1 VIGFILAAGF
11 GTRLRPLTDHIP
23 KALVSVCG
31 IPLLERAYGFLKA
44 NGFARV
50 AANSHH
56 HPIQM
61 ELCAKSISSDL
72 PLFFEQGSIR
82 GTGGALVNA
91 RDYLA
96 SDDAFCVA
104 NVDIVTNADLARLA
118 LKFLQSSSVVGL
130 VVAPSENGTIL
141 YDADTKEF
149 RQTRSPEERRVLTTF
164 STLDK
169 SADFIGITFYRK
181 EFLPVLQKTD
191 FNIIPVWNRAREMGM
206 RVSVL
211 ETGPVYWNDVGTPRN
226 LAKIH
231 FDVLDRTLE
240 IPTRK
245 GLIVDSSGK
254 KAYPKSFGPGDLERL
269 GTYSWID
276 TLEIPDDSTFSNA
289 VVFPDANVPAGVHI
303 QNAIVTKY
311 GVMSFES

>member
-23 KALVSVCG
+23 KALVPVCG
-31 IPLLERAYGFLKA
+31 IPLLERAHSFLMA
-44 NGFARV
+44 NGVTRV
-50 AANSHH
+50 AVNSHH
-56 HPIQM
+56 HPAQV

-72 PLFFEQGSIR
+72 PVFFEQGSIR
-82 GTGGALVNA
+82 GTGGALANA
-91 RDYLA
+91 REYLA

-104 NVDIVTNADLARLA
+104 NVDIVTNAELAGLAR
-118 LKFLQSSSVVGL
+118 KFLQSSSVVGL
-130 VVAPSENGTIL
+130 VAAPSDSGTIL
-141 YDADTKEF
+141 YDAGTGEF
-149 RQTRSPEERRVLTTF
+149 SGTRSGEERKTHITF
-164 STLDK
+164 HAMDK

-181 EFLPVLQKTD
+181 EFLPLLMATD
-191 FNIIPVWNRAREMGM
+191 FNIIPVWNRAREKGM
-206 RVSVL
+206 KVSVF
-211 ETGPVYWNDVGTPRN
+211 ETGPVYWNDAGTPRN

-231 FDVLDRTLE
+231 FDVIDRILE

-245 GLIVDSSGK
+245 GMIVDSTGK
-254 KAYPKSFGPGDLERL
+254 RAYPNSLGPGVIERL

-276 TLEIPDDSTFSNA
+276 VHEISEDSTFSNA